1 MNEIRKSQFTLR
13 IEMIFFAKLGTLI
26 RKIESGQVF
35 FGVVFYSDL
44 DPGHCRQKKYI
55 SLS

>member
-26 RKIESGQVF
+26 RKIESGKVF

-44 DPGHCRQKKYI
+44 TQVIVGKKKYI